1 MLVRAAVLT
10 ASIFIASAVQAAD
23 ANLSARCEYNETHAG
38 QTLRFDRCATIARGQ
53 SVREPQH
60 LYAPISVDP
69 MGDVNGGRG
78 PNPHGRD
85 LINIAV
91 SASVGDRD
99 AVEIAS
105 SQLRQFGV
113 TREEIQ
119 EAIERTRLHG
129 DPAGESVQGQSR
141 VGVDANSVWVV
152 SY

>member
-23 ANLSARCEYNETHAG
+23 ANQSARCEYSETHAG

-53 SVREPQH
+53 TAREPQY
-60 LYAPISVDP
+60 LYAPTSVDH
-69 MGDVNGGRG
+69 MADVDGGRG
-78 PNPHGRD
+78 PNPHARD
-85 LINIAV
+85 LRNIAV
-91 SASVGDRD
+91 AASVGDRD

-119 EAIERTRLHG
+119 DAIERTRLHG
-129 DPAGESVQGQSR
+129 DPAGESVHGQGR
-141 VGVDANSVWVV
+141 LGLDANSVWVV

>member
-10 ASIFIASAVQAAD
+10 ASIFIAGAVQAAD
-23 ANLSARCEYNETHAG
+23 ANQSSPCEYKESHAG

-53 SVREPQH
+53 SAREPQH

-69 MGDVNGGRG
+69 MGDVDGRG
-78 PNPHGRD
+78 PNPHARD
-85 LINIAV
+85 LTNIAV
-91 SASVGDRD
+91 SASIGDRD

-119 EAIERTRLHG
+119 DAIERTRLHG
-129 DPAGESVQGQSR
+129 DPAGESGQGQSR
-141 VGVDANSVWVV
+141 VGGDANSVWVV